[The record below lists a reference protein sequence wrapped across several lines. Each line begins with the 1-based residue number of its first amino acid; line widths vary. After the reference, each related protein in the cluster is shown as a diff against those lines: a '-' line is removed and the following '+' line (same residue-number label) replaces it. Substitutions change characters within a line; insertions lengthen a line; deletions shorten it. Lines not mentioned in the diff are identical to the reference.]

1 MPSALQQ
8 GEYNEDYGRQGRPEA
23 FGSRGLPVDGRHS
36 AGGQEVERIEG
47 PRGSAGSQRV
57 ARAAAGGSARWRL
70 FPLGLWAAAALSAP
84 ACSTTARP
92 PAPPAPVTLTIGLP
106 QVSQI
111 DPNRGLGMIADVIAN
126 EGMTASDAD
135 GRARPLLLDHW
146 STSPDGLVWRLTMRG
161 GVKFHDGSAVTAA
174 DLVRAIEEGRK
185 DANGMGAC
193 LRDIAGVTAVG
204 AVDVDVTL
212 TRRCYFLLD
221 DLMTAVTRPSGDG
234 TAEVGTGPFSVASLS
249 ADELVLDANRNYHL
263 GRPAADRVVARSYD
277 TLRTAWAEMMRGR
290 LDFLPEVG
298 PDSAEFLADQSSI
311 DLRTYVSTY
320 ANMLLLNNAR
330 PLFRSPAIRRAL
342 NFAVD
347 RLALVQQGQK
357 GHGVPATVPTWPN
370 HWARGEAGG
379 GFTYDPERAAAL
391 LAGEHPA
398 TGRPGAAA
406 GSPLLEFTCLIPA
419 RFAIIERLSLLVQR
433 QLAEVGVRMRV
444 ESIPA
449 EALSRRLGAGDF
461 DALLLP
467 FLSGPY
473 AWVPFRT
480 WHSPGA
486 SKRWNFWGYRSAAVD
501 AAIDAMRDAR
511 DDAEF
516 VRALRRFEAAF
527 ENDPPAVLLT
537 WNETIQAVSHRFVV
551 PREADGRDAMHF
563 ISRWSLRPPGHDQP

>member
-1 MPSALQQ
+1 M
-8 GEYNEDYGRQGRPEA
+8 
-23 FGSRGLPVDGRHS
+23 
-36 AGGQEVERIEG
+36 
-47 PRGSAGSQRV
+47 
-57 ARAAAGGSARWRL
+57 
-70 FPLGLWAAAALSAP
+70 
-84 ACSTTARP
+84 
-92 PAPPAPVTLTIGLP
+92 TLTIGLP

-111 DPNRGLGMIADVIAN
+111 DPIRGLGTIADLITN
-126 EGMTASDAD
+126 ERLTASDAY
-135 GRARPLLLDHW
+135 GRVRPLLLDHW
-146 STSPDGLVWRLTMRG
+146 TTSADGLVWRLTMRSG
-161 GVKFHDGSAVTAA
+161 LRFHDGSTVTTA
-174 DLVRAIEEGRK
+174 DIVRAIEEDRE
-185 DANGMGAC
+185 DSNGMGAC
-193 LRDIAGVTAVG
+193 LADIAGVTAAG
-204 AVDVDVTL
+204 NVDVDVTL
-212 TRRCYFLLD
+212 TRRCFFLLD
-221 DLMTAVTRPSGDG
+221 DMVSAVKRPSGAS
-234 TAEVGTGPFSVASLS
+234 TAPVGTGPFSVASRS
-249 ADELVLDANRNYHL
+249 ADELVLEANPNYHQ
-263 GRPAADRVVARSYD
+263 GRPTVDRAVVRSYD

-290 LDFLPEVG
+290 LDFLIEVG

-330 PLFRSPAIRRAL
+330 PLFRSPAVRRAL

-347 RLALVQQGQK
+347 RKALVQQGQK

-370 HWARGEAGG
+370 HWAHGEAGG

-391 LAGEHPA
+391 LAGERA
-398 TGRPGAAA
+398 AAGRPGAAA

-419 RFAIIERLSLLVQR
+419 KFAIIERLSLLVQR

-444 ESIPA
+444 ESTPA

-511 DDAEF
+511 DDPEF
-516 VRALRRFEAAF
+516 VRALRRFESAF
-527 ENDPPAVLLT
+527 ESDPPAVLLT

-563 ISRWSLRPPGHDQP
+563 ISRWSLRQPGHDQP